1 MPGMNCLQIE
11 LEIERMARAM
21 MTRNRQIG
29 QDLFAYLRTQLPIEV
44 IAGLTIVSIERI
56 LWFDTEAVLWTLEHL
71 IPADVLQEI
80 RKITTI
86 TIYKQLIGKGFIPGK
101 DISVDAEG
109 KLLLN
114 NQAKSAVTCSR

>member
-1 MPGMNCLQIE
+1 MPNMNCLQFE

-29 QDLFAYLRTQLPIEV
+29 QDLFAYLKTQIPLEV

-56 LWFDTEAVLWTLEHL
+56 LWFDTEAVLWTVEYL

-80 RKITTI
+80 RKLTTI
-86 TIYKQLIGKGFIPGK
+86 TLYKQLIGKGFIPGK

-114 NQAKSAVTCSR
+114 ERARSTVACTR

>member
-1 MPGMNCLQIE
+1 MPSMNCLQFE

-29 QDLFAYLRTQLPIEV
+29 QDLIADFRTALPIEV

-56 LWFDTEAVLWTLEHL
+56 LWFDTEAVLWTIEHL

>member
-1 MPGMNCLQIE
+1 MPSMNCLEFE

-29 QDLFAYLRTQLPIEV
+29 QDLFAYLKTQIPLEV

-56 LWFDTEAVLWTLEHL
+56 LWFDTEAVLWTVEHL

-80 RKITTI
+80 RKLTTI
-86 TIYKQLIGKGFIPGK
+86 NLYKQLIGKGFIPGK

-114 NQAKSAVTCSR
+114 TQAKSAVACNC